1 VQLKAGSQKTPILIA
16 PGLDGRASFS
26 GLAKRIRTEHPIYG
40 FQAKDVD
47 GLEEPQDRIED
58 MAQYCLDAL
67 HELQT
72 EGPYMLIGYSFG
84 GLVALEIAQRLSEQ
98 QKNVGLLVLVDAYPH
113 PRYLSA
119 GQRLRLIA
127 QRTKNHLLA
136 MKQRTI
142 GGSISYLWSELER
155 RLRLAGVHRRG
166 THLLEPS
173 SLSLAQ
179 TTLRVKR
186 KAYEALENYQPRVYR
201 GKTKFV
207 KSETATYFPGDPCS
221 VWAHLAAAFEVET
234 VRGSHL
240 DMVTTHFEG
249 LSDVLTR

>member
-1 VQLKAGSQKTPILIA
+1 
-16 PGLDGRASFS
+16 
-26 GLAKRIRTEHPIYG
+26 
-40 FQAKDVD
+40 
-47 GLEEPQDRIED
+47 
-58 MAQYCLDAL
+58 
-67 HELQT
+67 
-72 EGPYMLIGYSFG
+72 MLIGYSFG
-84 GLVALEIAQRLSEQ
+84 GLVALEMAQRLAEQ
-98 QKNVGLLVLVDAYPH
+98 EKNVGLLVLVDAYPH

-155 RLRLAGVHRRG
+155 RLRLAGVRRG
-166 THLLEPS
+166 THLPEPS

-186 KAYEALENYQPRVYR
+186 KAYEALENYRPRFYR
-201 GKTKFV
+201 GKIKFV
-207 KSETATYFPGDPCS
+207 KSETDTYFPRDLLP

-249 LSDVLTR
+249 LSDVLTRYVIEAVGP